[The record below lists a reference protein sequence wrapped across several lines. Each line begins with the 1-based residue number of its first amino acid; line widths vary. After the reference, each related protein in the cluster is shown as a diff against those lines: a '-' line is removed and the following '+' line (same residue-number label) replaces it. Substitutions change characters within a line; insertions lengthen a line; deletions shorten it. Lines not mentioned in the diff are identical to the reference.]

1 MTKRDVIKFLE
12 RKQQEKTND
21 ITAQYNAEREQYVQ
35 SIYSAMQLPELASKI
50 QPLLDKAY
58 RLLENWKEKHKN
70 REGLSIQTYY
80 FSLAGQL
87 ISCTS
92 SENATYKK
100 LTNDDMKLETKEMG
114 LLHRAFLDE
123 RNCVNA
129 TFNTV
134 IQSVQQMKSA
144 KQAAIYLRELGFDL
158 SELENPSEQ
167 AQTALMVPVDTQFLF
182 VKDAA

>member
-12 RKQQEKTND
+12 RKQQEKTDD
-21 ITAQYNAEREQYVQ
+21 IRTKYNAEHDQHIQ
-35 SIYSAMQLPELASKI
+35 SIFSEIKLPELADQI
-50 QPLLDKAY
+50 QPLMDKARRFY
-58 RLLENWKEKHKN
+58 DEWRKKHEK
-70 REGLSIQTYY
+70 REGVSFNHSY

-92 SENATYKK
+92 SENAVFKD
-100 LTNDDMKLETKEMG
+100 LSRHISLNTKEM
-114 LLHRAFLDE
+114 DIMIKNY
-123 RNCVNA
+123 RNNRESVEN